1 MYQVTGKSRR
11 PTRDG
16 VMVFGWLTRLTLALV
31 VFAIFAFDGI
41 SIITAK
47 VGAGDE
53 AQSVALAAAEAYQS
67 AHSGSAVLA
76 AAKSALSEG
85 DTLVPKSI
93 KVASDGTV
101 TLKIRRTAKSIV
113 LHLWSTSARWDVVT
127 ATGSAR
133 PPS

>member
-1 MYQVTGKSRR
+1 
-11 PTRDG
+11 
-16 VMVFGWLTRLTLALV
+16 MVFGWLTRLTVALV

-47 VGAGDE
+47 VGAGDD
-53 AQSVALAAAEAYQS
+53 AQSVALAAATAYQS
-67 AHSGSAVLA
+67 NPSGEAVLT
-76 AAKSALSEG
+76 AAKAALSDGE
-85 DTLVPKSI
+85 TLVPKSI
-93 KVASDGTV
+93 KVATDGTV

-113 LHLWSTSARWDVVT
+113 LHLWSTTAKWDVVT